1 MPIGHAIPKEIK
13 AQIVTALMTQL
24 DKSIPKI
31 AKKFALHEWT
41 LYQIAKQF
49 NIRRPRGSAALSH
62 RKHKQNQHLTSRVNG
77 AGRRKTANEHNGDRI
92 GARKRGPKPKS
103 PSARSD

>member
-1 MPIGHAIPKEIK
+1 MPIGHRIPKEVK

-24 DKSIPKI
+24 DKSIQTI
-31 AKKFALHEWT
+31 AKEFALHEWT

-62 RKHKQNQHLTSRVNG
+62 RKHNRRVCNHG
-77 AGRRKTANEHNGDRI
+77 
-92 GARKRGPKPKS
+92 
-103 PSARSD
+103 